1 MAACKN
7 KKFNCINVKLSTA
20 FRYLGY
26 HVAQHPLRFII
37 IPVIVTVLSCFGLFR
52 FKMTTDVEYLHF
64 RRNSRIT
71 MAKPIVETL
80 YPQNYTD
87 YDILRLTKMEK
98 YGAVIATAK
107 RGESMLLNEIFNE
120 LHILDQTIRNM
131 SIVWKRKSYR
141 FADICC
147 KIEGQCIENDVLNLK
162 TKITEFQKGN
172 FKIRYPVNINSES
185 SKVQIYTIGL
195 GGVTTDEHS
204 LVKDFKAI
212 RLIYFIDNGN
222 HTNEISTL
230 WEENFLKLLNEVKLE
245 YVKFSVFTGKT
256 NEEEFNK
263 LTIYNIPIFII
274 SQIFLCSFSVFTC
287 MTRSCVTSKP
297 WIGIAAYS
305 ASILGTVAA
314 FGFLLL
320 FGTEYTDL
328 NIVIPIIVVGI
339 GLDDSFVILSAWR
352 KTNPEDS
359 MKKRIGDAYSE
370 SATSITITTLTNI
383 AASLIGFATPYRC
396 IRIIFTYMAVS
407 FIFTYLYQLSF
418 FGGCLVLSGY
428 RESKNLHAVYC
439 APVKW
444 DRTSGLKR
452 IFTVGFSTQ
461 KQFNSE
467 NKKWNFYSD
476 ELGRIL
482 NYKITKCIVMICFI
496 IYISFGIYLMKFI
509 KLDLK
514 HSDLYQKNSYA
525 YNFVQDDYQYF
536 SEYRERIQVV
546 IDTPLD
552 YSNPETQQQLEDLTI
567 QLENAPNMSGYN
579 MTESWLRT
587 YVKFI
592 KDPLSWISLSGYN
605 ISNPEDFVE
614 ALHNVFLKFH
624 FAKRFQRDIVFD
636 EDKKNVIASRF
647 FVNSRTID
655 SSAKQSELLQHL
667 YNVMDSSG
675 LNAMIY
681 NYDLLFADSFVNV
694 LSYLTQSVC
703 VSSVAV
709 IIVFLIFIP
718 NLHCAFCI
726 CFSVLSIVTSTIT
739 YSSAWGVNLNS
750 PLTLV
755 LVLIAG
761 FSVDYVSH
769 ISCSYMCSKADKP
782 EERMKGALRI
792 AGHPI
797 IQAAGS
803 TVLGISA
810 VSFSSYR
817 ILLDIFKI
825 IFLVILFSTLH
836 AIILLPVLL
845 NIWDNIVLII
855 KRKNSTKEEYISD
868 TSNVLL
874 HLRDNA

>member
-1 MAACKN
+1 M
-7 KKFNCINVKLSTA
+7 
-20 FRYLGY
+20 
-26 HVAQHPLRFII
+26 
-37 IPVIVTVLSCFGLFR
+37 LF
-52 FKMTTDVEYLHF
+52 
-64 RRNSRIT
+64 
-71 MAKPIVETL
+71 
-80 YPQNYTD
+80 
-87 YDILRLTKMEK
+87 
-98 YGAVIATAK
+98 
-107 RGESMLLNEIFNE
+107 
-120 LHILDQTIRNM
+120 
-131 SIVWKRKSYR
+131 
-141 FADICC
+141 C
-147 KIEGQCIENDVLNLK
+147 
-162 TKITEFQKGN
+162 
-172 FKIRYPVNINSES
+172 RYPVDIGTKS
-185 SKVQIYTIGL
+185 SKVQIYAIGL
-195 GGVTTDEHS
+195 GGVTTDKHS

-230 WEENFLKLLNEVKLE
+230 WEENFLKLLNEVELD

-263 LTIYNIPIFII
+263 LTIYNIPILII
-274 SQIFLCSFSVFTC
+274 SQIFMCSFSVFTC

-297 WIGIAAYS
+297 WIGIAAYL

-314 FGFLLL
+314 FGILLL
-320 FGTEYTDL
+320 FGMEYIDFNVAVPL
-328 NIVIPIIVVGI
+328 LVLGI

-352 KTNPEDS
+352 KTNPEDR

-383 AASLIGFATPYRC
+383 AASLIGFTIPYR
-396 IRIIFTYMAVS
+396 IAKVIFTYTAVS
-407 FIFTYLYQLSF
+407 FIFTYLYQLSL
-418 FGGCLVLSGY
+418 FGGCLVFSGY
-428 RESKNLHAVYC
+428 RESKNLHAIYC
-439 APVKW
+439 KPVKW
-444 DRTSGLKR
+444 DQKLGLKR
-452 IFTVGFSTQ
+452 ILTLGFSTQ
-461 KQFNSE
+461 KQPNSE
-467 NKKWNFYSD
+467 DKKWNFYSD

-482 NYKITKCIVMICFI
+482 NYKIIKCIVVICFI

-514 HSDLYQKNSYA
+514 YSDFYQKNSYA

-546 IDTPLD
+546 INTPLD
-552 YSNPETQQQLEDLTI
+552 YSNPKTQQQLEDLTI

-579 MTESWLRT
+579 LTESWLRT

-592 KDPLSWISLSGYN
+592 KDPISWISLSGYN
-605 ISNPEDFVE
+605 MSNPEDFVE

-636 EDKKNVIASRF
+636 EDKKNIIASRF

-655 SSAKQSELLQHL
+655 SSAMQSELLQHL
-667 YNVMDSSG
+667 YDVTDSSG

-681 NYDLLFADSFVNV
+681 CYDLQFADSFVNV
-694 LSYLTQSVC
+694 LPYLIQSVC
-703 VSSVAV
+703 VSSVTV

-718 NLHCAFCI
+718 NLHCAVCV
-726 CFSVLSIVTSTIT
+726 CFSIVSIVTSTIT
-739 YSSAWGVNLNS
+739 YSSAWGVNMNAA
-750 PLTLV
+750 LTLV
-755 LVLIAG
+755 LILIAG

-782 EERMKGALRI
+782 EERMKEALRI

-845 NIWDNIVLII
+845 NIWDNIVLIM
-855 KRKNSTKEEYISD
+855 KRKNSTKDLHVSD

-874 HLRDNA
+874 QLRDNT

>member
-7 KKFNCINVKLSTA
+7 EKLNCINVKLTTA
-20 FRYLGY
+20 FRHLGY
-26 HVAQHPLRFII
+26 HIAQHPLRFII
-37 IPVIVTVLSCFGLFR
+37 IPVIVTVLSCFGIFR
-52 FKMTTDVEYLHF
+52 FKMTTDVEYLYI

-71 MAKPIVETL
+71 MAKSVVETL

-107 RGESMLLNEIFNE
+107 SGESMFLKEIFDE
-120 LHILDQTIRNM
+120 LHLLDQTIRNI
-131 SIVWKRKSYR
+131 SIIWKGKSYR

-147 KIEGQCIENDVLNLK
+147 KIEGHCIRNDVLNLK

-172 FKIRYPVNINSES
+172 FKIRYPIDINSES
-185 SKVQIYTIGL
+185 SKVQIYSLGL

-212 RLIYFIDNGN
+212 RLIYFIDNSN
-222 HTNEISTL
+222 QANEIATL
-230 WEENFLKLLNEVKLE
+230 WEENFLKILNEVELE

-274 SQIFLCSFSVFTC
+274 SQIFLCSFTVLSC

-297 WIGIAAYS
+297 WIGIAAYL
-305 ASILGTVAA
+305 ASIFGTVAA

-320 FGTEYTDL
+320 FGTEYVDL
-328 NIVIPIIVVGI
+328 NIIIPIIVVGI

-352 KTNPEDS
+352 KTNPEDR
-359 MKKRIGDAYSE
+359 MEKRIGDAYSE
-370 SATSITITTLTNI
+370 SAISITITTLTNI
-383 AASLIGFATPYRC
+383 AASFIGFSTPYRC

-452 IFTVGFSTQ
+452 IFTVGFSTE

-482 NYKITKCIVMICFI
+482 NYKITKCIVVISLV
-496 IYISFGIYLMKFI
+496 IYISLGIYFTKFI
-509 KLDLK
+509 KLNLK
-514 HSDLYQKNSYA
+514 HSDLYYKNSYA

-546 IDTPLD
+546 INTPLD
-552 YSNPETQQQLEDLTI
+552 YSDPDTQHKLEDLTI
-567 QLENAPNMSGYN
+567 QLENVPNMSGYN
-579 MTESWLRT
+579 LTESWLRT

-592 KDPLSWISLSGYN
+592 EDPLSWISLRGYN
-605 ISNPEDFVE
+605 MSNPEDFVE
-614 ALHNVFLKFH
+614 ALHNVFLKFR
-624 FAKRFQRDIVFD
+624 FAKRFKRDIVFD
-636 EDKKNVIASRF
+636 KDKKNIIASRF

-655 SSAKQSELLQHL
+655 SSAMQVELLRHL
-667 YNVMDSSG
+667 YDVTDSSG

-681 NYDLLFADSFVNV
+681 CYDLQFADSFVNV
-694 LSYLTQSVC
+694 LSYLSQSVC
-703 VSSVAV
+703 ASSVTV
-709 IIVFLIFIP
+709 IIVFFIFIP
-718 NLHCAFCI
+718 NLHCALCI
-726 CFSVLSIVTSTIT
+726 FFSVLSIVTSTIT
-739 YSSAWGVNLNS
+739 YSSAWGVHLNA

-769 ISCSYMCSKADKP
+769 ISCSYLCSKADTP
-782 EERMKGALRI
+782 EERMKEALRI

-825 IFLVILFSTLH
+825 LFLVVLFSTLH

-855 KRKNSTKEEYISD
+855 KRKNSTKNLHVSD
-868 TSNVLL
+868 TSNALL